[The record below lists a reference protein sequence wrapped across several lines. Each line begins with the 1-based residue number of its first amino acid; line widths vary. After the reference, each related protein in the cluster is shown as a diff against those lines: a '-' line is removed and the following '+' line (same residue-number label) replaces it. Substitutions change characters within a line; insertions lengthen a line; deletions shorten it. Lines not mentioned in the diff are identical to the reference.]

1 MTRETSLASLD
12 EAISELRSSIKNVSD
27 GDVRK
32 ELEKTLK
39 NLMKAREKMNPAK
52 PFSSFYVVTIP
63 FVVIFAMVGIY
74 YFSRMSGGCSD
85 QE

>member
-12 EAISELRSSIKNVSD
+12 NAIAELRTSIKNVSD
-27 GDVRK
+27 VEVRK

-39 NLMKAREKMNPAK
+39 NLMKAREKMNPSK

-63 FVVIFAMVGIY
+63 FVIIFAMVGVY
-74 YFSRMSGGCSD
+74 YFSRMAGKCSKN
-85 QE
+85 

>member
-12 EAISELRSSIKNVSD
+12 EAISELRTSIKNVSD
-27 GDVRK
+27 AEVRK

-39 NLMKAREKMNPAK
+39 NLMKAREKMNPAR
-52 PFSSFYVVTIP
+52 PFSSLYVVTLP

-74 YFSRMSGGCSD
+74 YFSRCAAKPGK
-85 QE
+85 

>member
-12 EAISELRSSIKNVSD
+12 TAISELRTSIKNVSD
-27 GDVRK
+27 AEVRK
-32 ELEKTLK
+32 ELEKTLR

-63 FVVIFAMVGIY
+63 FVIIFAMVGVY
-74 YFSRMSGGCSD
+74 YFSRLAGRSSNS
-85 QE
+85 